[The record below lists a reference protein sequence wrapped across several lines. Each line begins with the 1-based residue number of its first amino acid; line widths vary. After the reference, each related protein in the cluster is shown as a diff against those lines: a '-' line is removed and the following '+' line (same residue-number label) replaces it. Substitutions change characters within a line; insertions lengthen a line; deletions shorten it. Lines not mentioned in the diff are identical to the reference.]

1 MGLFTERDDD
11 NDYRNNVDVTTS
23 FKIAIIAIVFIAL
36 CAIGFI
42 YHDKENITRAE
53 ESYLSL
59 LQKQDSL
66 KSVINDLEA
75 QLEFQEKGFDR
86 KEQRYEDILFE
97 YEYGIERLKETHPE
111 AYKEFHRIIAYKERY
126 SVEDKKENQKRLKW

>member
-1 MGLFTERDDD
+1 MGLFTERED
-11 NDYRNNVDVTTS
+11 NTIDATTS
-23 FKIAIIAIVFIAL
+23 YKFGIISIIL
-36 CAIGFI
+36 IGFI
-42 YHDKENITRAE
+42 GIWFSITHDKENVTKAE

-66 KSVINDLEA
+66 KSVINNLEA
-75 QLEFQEKGFDR
+75 ELEFQEKGFDK

-97 YEYGIERLKETHPE
+97 YEYGIERLRETHPE

-126 SVEDKKENQKRLKW
+126 SVEDRNDNQKRLKYE